1 LNLFF
6 DLDRDGKDA
15 LRDLFGF
22 YFMLDRTLAIYE
34 YRILGKRYE

>member
-1 LNLFF
+1 LIFVF
-6 DLDRDGKDA
+6 YRDGKDA